1 MSVRQIRS
9 REFSRGRRTILLLRS
24 GASAVAGVPVAGAT
38 LRVLAERQVS
48 LTVLS
53 SGLFC
58 HERSLRGKFGGVNST
73 FTSFRRGQQR
83 AAFPVPP
90 ADSRRKSASRR
101 RAEAALW
108 RAAKA
113 EGLAQSKTLREV
125 RRPLAN
131 APASWTVHPPQYC
144 YGGRAV
150 ALHRFH
156 FKARHGRTSCR
167 AHGKVF
173 SSSLTMTRRG
183 RSRPGAIAV
192 RV

>member
-1 MSVRQIRS
+1 
-9 REFSRGRRTILLLRS
+9 
-24 GASAVAGVPVAGAT
+24 VPVADAL
-38 LRVLAERQVS
+38 LRVLADRQVS
-48 LTVLS
+48 PAVLS
-53 SGLFC
+53 SGLFR
-58 HERSLRGKFGGVNST
+58 HARSLCGKSGGVNFRLCSRRRFTLTRQVAST
-73 FTSFRRGQQR
+73 RQAAFTSFRCSQQR

-90 ADSRRKSASRR
+90 AGSRRKSASRR

>member
-1 MSVRQIRS
+1 
-9 REFSRGRRTILLLRS
+9 
-24 GASAVAGVPVAGAT
+24 VAGVPVAGAT

-125 RRPLAN
+125 RRPLEN
-131 APASWTVHPPQYC
+131 APASWT
-144 YGGRAV
+144 AV
-150 ALHRFH
+150 ALHRFR
-156 FKARHGRTSCR
+156 FK
-167 AHGKVF
+167 VQ
-173 SSSLTMTRRG
+173 
-183 RSRPGAIAV
+183 
-192 RV
+192 

>member
-1 MSVRQIRS
+1 
-9 REFSRGRRTILLLRS
+9 
-24 GASAVAGVPVAGAT
+24 VPVADA
-38 LRVLAERQVS
+38 LLLVLADRQVS
-48 LTVLS
+48 PTVLS
-53 SGLFC
+53 SSLFR
-58 HERSLRGKFGGVNST
+58 HAAILRGKYGGVNSA

-90 ADSRRKSASRR
+90 AGSRRKSAR
-101 RAEAALW
+101 
-108 RAAKA
+108 
-113 EGLAQSKTLREV
+113 GLAQSKTLREV
-125 RRPLAN
+125 RRPLEN

-150 ALHRFH
+150 ALHRFR
-156 FKARHGRTSCR
+156 FKVQHGRTSCR

-183 RSRPGAIAV
+183 KPRPGAIAV